1 VPAKL
6 GSRCRQGGGI
16 RLFDGVDRE
25 KASLRIL
32 EAIPSLTVTN
42 LRYAVTHGPGLDSNR
57 TVNAN
62 PSSAVLIPASG
73 DVKPNR
79 VA

>member
-1 VPAKL
+1 MPAKL

-57 TVNAN
+57 TMNAN
-62 PSSAVLIPASG
+62 PQVLSSSPQAG
-73 DVKPNR
+73 M
-79 VA
+79 